1 MKDKKRI
8 KTLGKIALATTMA
21 FSTTSTLMPALPI
34 AAQENVGQE
43 TKITRSEIVSA
54 VAKSQMS
61 GQNIEMSLD
70 GDPSTYTDSNYND
83 AQGTG
88 ALPQIYT
95 FTLNEVKELSRVR
108 ILPRP
113 ISSNGRIT
121 QYSIAVG
128 VDASSL
134 QTVVSGAADP
144 TSEAWIEIPFT
155 PTQGQVVQ
163 MTLYSDFAANVVT
176 TAEVEMYAIPQSTV
190 ETDNKESLKQ
200 KIDQALSLQAGSYS
214 SSSWQ
219 NLSAALSEAQSVYE
233 NEEAQ
238 EATISEIEEILT
250 LALNGLYTKDSASTV
265 NKDALSARI
274 DEANAIIISSYRI
287 PDLFPAD
294 QVTALKEIVANAE
307 SVLQDAS
314 ATQESVNQAA
324 DQVNQGMGFE
334 EEQEGTVTV
343 RIAGTKDGTGS
354 EEVYSVDSFEE
365 AIQQA
370 IDEGKI
376 TNENFVT
383 SIVFEKG
390 VVTDDDLRY
399 ISKEIAPKKLQT
411 FSLNL
416 SNTLVYQDDG
426 EATTVFPASTFKSF
440 SGLENV
446 SLAGWTELDE
456 QAFYGCDSLTTISIP
471 DVTVLH
477 YNALAHSG
485 LQSIELPSVTRI
497 EEGAFSSCDKLTS
510 ISMPKVQEI
519 IDAPF
524 YGCRKLTEIRIP
536 STIQTLD
543 STRFGY
549 YADEKVHVIF
559 EGNTAPSMTGKIVDP
574 SYSGGDG
581 VLVTIPYEGLNSYLN
596 DVDTSGLLT
605 TENLPSWLNGS
616 EFSVD
621 GAYTITYKV
630 EGQED
635 QFAYV
640 PADQSI
646 GQTRMPTVE
655 APEGK
660 ELKEWNTKAD
670 GSGDSLNQDSI
681 LTSDVIV
688 YPIFTEAA
696 ENIVQVTLYAGDA
709 SGTYQ
714 AESLEDAVSQMIE
727 AGLIKNKNYI
737 TGVDIQS
744 GTITEQDIDYIQNFL
759 PKGKITQFSM
769 NLDGDLVYEENGEV
783 STSLPAHTF
792 DGYTELVTL
801 SLNGWTTIEEYA
813 LSGTVRLKEVHL
825 DNVERIEDFGLEKMG
840 GLSGYEGI
848 TKLELPSLKYMGTK
862 AVSNAF
868 SLQEVYMPVI
878 EEVKEQPFFNCS
890 KLESVTVSPTYLG
903 DVDRVFTQDDLP
915 EWLNEGTK
923 LFVEGTYKITY
934 TMSDQTEQFAYVPK
948 GEAIGENRLADGSVS
963 DKVFQGWN
971 LASDGSKEN
980 IDQDTILTD
989 NVIVYPIFEEA
1000 VANIDVTLT
1009 GTKSKEPTSGNYKA
1023 ESIED
1028 AVNQMVEEG
1037 LILNANFITGI
1048 TVNSGTITDD
1058 DLRYIK
1064 NELSKKSNTVVDGLQ
1079 TLILDLGEN
1088 VAYVD
1093 DEEPSTVLPEGA
1105 FKDFSALTTVS
1116 LKGWTVLSEQA
1127 LYGTDSLTNLNIP
1140 NVQRI
1145 ERNALFETGL
1155 TELNAPAA
1163 TYIGD
1168 AAIKNAENLT
1178 TINIPKMETMED
1190 APFYGCTKLETINIP
1205 ATVKTLTSTRFGY
1218 VGPETLNVIFEG
1230 EAAPTMTNTIIDPYQ
1245 DNKII
1250 VTIPVGGLNSYFG
1263 NEAAQGILTKEQLP
1277 SWLNGAELKVNG
1289 ANTITYKV
1297 EGQEDQFAY
1306 IPSEETIGEKR
1317 MLTVEAPEGKE
1328 FKGWNTAADG
1338 TGTTITTESKLTEDT
1353 VVYPIF
1359 ASTVDK
1365 SELQKLYD
1373 EVKDTQSDVN
1383 SFKYFTTSLNKA
1395 KTVLEDANATQDEVD
1410 KAKVDLEARYY
1421 AVKVQ
1426 ELNEI
1431 YNPENEFNFMDYTTE
1446 SLVPVINMWG
1456 ITHNRTNG
1464 NYQENEAKGNIGQM
1478 KGWYEEYLKAIEDL
1492 QKAGEDAA
1500 YIGITN
1506 ESSKTNKEQGSF
1518 EVVSAERVYVDGEEK
1533 VKLVVNFNNT
1543 GIHPIYGE
1551 ELPNANGAT
1560 EFKKLGSLN
1569 DKTSF
1574 RYQGYGAD
1582 GKHMISAG
1590 MDEKTKLPEASN
1602 WYSGVQGVCYIDP
1615 DINYVTF
1622 SVDNEIYSSW
1632 IYRIPELPEPAD
1644 TIAPEVTVTTSNNGQ
1659 PTNQSVKVTITA
1671 NEAIQDIEGWTRV
1684 NETTLEKVYD
1694 ANTSENVIVTDTAGN
1709 TTKTS
1714 VVVEGID
1721 KAAPKTDVT
1730 YETTEDGVL
1739 VTIKADEAIQDVE
1752 GWTKV
1757 DDQTLQKLF
1766 NENGTEEVIVQDA
1779 VGNQTMVT
1787 VTVDSI
1793 DKESP
1798 IVKVEYETTPEGVQ
1812 VTITANEPIQTPDGW
1827 TKVSDTVFTKLYT
1840 ENTEEKITIYDLS
1853 GNSTDITIFVTGIGS
1868 ETGEET
1874 NPGEEGK
1881 PGDSEKPETEDTEKT
1896 DGEDTATNMYAGI
1909 FGGLMAAAVA
1919 GFGVLG
1925 LLKRKKK

>member
-8 KTLGKIALATTMA
+8 KALGKIALATTMA
-21 FSTTSTLMPALPI
+21 FSTTSTLMPVLPVI
-34 AAQENVGQE
+34 AQENVGQE
-43 TKITRSEIVSA
+43 TKITRSEIISA

-70 GDPSTYTDSNYND
+70 GNPSTYTDSNYND

-95 FTLNEVKELSRVR
+95 FTLNEVKELCRVR
-108 ILPRP
+108 ILPRSD
-113 ISSNGRIT
+113 SSNGRIT

-128 VDASSL
+128 MDASSL
-134 QTVVSGAADP
+134 QIVASSTTDP
-144 TSEAWIEIPFT
+144 ASSAWIEIPFT

-163 MTLYSDFAANVVT
+163 MTLYSDFSANVVT
-176 TAEVEMYAIPQSTV
+176 TAEVEMYAVNQSSEDTNHK
-190 ETDNKESLKQ
+190 ETLKQ
-200 KIDQALSLQAGSYS
+200 IMDQALSLQAGSYS

-219 NLSAALSEAQSVYE
+219 NLSAALSEAQSIYE

-238 EATISEIEEILT
+238 ETTISEIEEILT
-250 LALNGLYTKDSASTV
+250 LALNGLYAKDSTSSV
-265 NKDALSARI
+265 NKDVLSARI

-307 SVLQDAS
+307 IVLQDAG
-314 ATQESVNQAA
+314 ATQEIVNQAA
-324 DQVNQGMGFE
+324 DQVNQGMTFE

-354 EEVYSVDSFEE
+354 EKVYSVDSFEE

-383 SIVFEKG
+383 SIIFEKG

-426 EATTVFPASTFKSF
+426 AATTVFPASTFKNF

-446 SLAGWTELDE
+446 SLIGWTELDE

-497 EEGAFSSCDKLTS
+497 EEGAFSSCDELTS
-510 ISMPKVQEI
+510 ISMPKVQNI

-559 EGNTAPSMTGKIVDP
+559 EGNTAPNMTGTIVDP
-574 SYSGGDG
+574 SYKYGDG
-581 VLVTIPYEGLNSYLN
+581 VSVTVPYEGLSSYFD

-605 TENLPSWLNGS
+605 KEDLSSWLNGS
-616 EFSVD
+616 ELSVD

-635 QFAYV
+635 QFAY
-640 PADQSI
+640 I
-646 GQTRMPTVE
+646 PT
-655 APEGK
+655 
-660 ELKEWNTKAD
+660 
-670 GSGDSLNQDSI
+670 NQ
-681 LTSDVIV
+681 
-688 YPIFTEAA
+688 
-696 ENIVQVTLYAGDA
+696 
-709 SGTYQ
+709 
-714 AESLEDAVSQMIE
+714 
-727 AGLIKNKNYI
+727 
-737 TGVDIQS
+737 
-744 GTITEQDIDYIQNFL
+744 
-759 PKGKITQFSM
+759 
-769 NLDGDLVYEENGEV
+769 
-783 STSLPAHTF
+783 
-792 DGYTELVTL
+792 
-801 SLNGWTTIEEYA
+801 
-813 LSGTVRLKEVHL
+813 
-825 DNVERIEDFGLEKMG
+825 
-840 GLSGYEGI
+840 
-848 TKLELPSLKYMGTK
+848 
-862 AVSNAF
+862 
-868 SLQEVYMPVI
+868 
-878 EEVKEQPFFNCS
+878 
-890 KLESVTVSPTYLG
+890 
-903 DVDRVFTQDDLP
+903 
-915 EWLNEGTK
+915 
-923 LFVEGTYKITY
+923 
-934 TMSDQTEQFAYVPK
+934 
-948 GEAIGENRLADGSVS
+948 
-963 DKVFQGWN
+963 
-971 LASDGSKEN
+971 
-980 IDQDTILTD
+980 
-989 NVIVYPIFEEA
+989 
-1000 VANIDVTLT
+1000 
-1009 GTKSKEPTSGNYKA
+1009 
-1023 ESIED
+1023 
-1028 AVNQMVEEG
+1028 
-1037 LILNANFITGI
+1037 
-1048 TVNSGTITDD
+1048 
-1058 DLRYIK
+1058 
-1064 NELSKKSNTVVDGLQ
+1064 
-1079 TLILDLGEN
+1079 
-1088 VAYVD
+1088 
-1093 DEEPSTVLPEGA
+1093 
-1105 FKDFSALTTVS
+1105 
-1116 LKGWTVLSEQA
+1116 
-1127 LYGTDSLTNLNIP
+1127 
-1140 NVQRI
+1140 
-1145 ERNALFETGL
+1145 
-1155 TELNAPAA
+1155 
-1163 TYIGD
+1163 
-1168 AAIKNAENLT
+1168 
-1178 TINIPKMETMED
+1178 
-1190 APFYGCTKLETINIP
+1190 
-1205 ATVKTLTSTRFGY
+1205 
-1218 VGPETLNVIFEG
+1218 
-1230 EAAPTMTNTIIDPYQ
+1230 
-1245 DNKII
+1245 
-1250 VTIPVGGLNSYFG
+1250 
-1263 NEAAQGILTKEQLP
+1263 
-1277 SWLNGAELKVNG
+1277 
-1289 ANTITYKV
+1289 
-1297 EGQEDQFAY
+1297 
-1306 IPSEETIGEKR
+1306 TIGEKR

-1338 TGTTITTESKLTEDT
+1338 TGTTITTKSKLTEDT

-1359 ASTVDK
+1359 TSTVDK

-1373 EVKDTQSDVN
+1373 EAKDTQSDVN

-1431 YNPENEFNFMDYTTE
+1431 YNPKNEFNFMDYTTE

-1456 ITHNRTNG
+1456 ITHNRSNG

-1478 KGWYEEYLKAIEDL
+1478 KGWYEDYLEAIEGL
-1492 QKAGEDAA
+1492 QKAGEDAV

-1533 VKLVVNFNNT
+1533 IKLVVNFNNT
-1543 GIHPIYGE
+1543 GIHPIYGK
-1551 ELPNANGAT
+1551 ELPNANRAT
-1560 EFKKLGSLN
+1560 EFKKLGSIN

-1694 ANTSENVIVTDTAGN
+1694 ANTSENVIVTDIAGN
-1709 TTKTS
+1709 TTKTN
-1714 VVVEGID
+1714 VVVQGID
-1721 KAAPKTDVT
+1721 KTAPKTDVT
-1730 YETTEDGVL
+1730 YETTENGVL

-1752 GWTKV
+1752 GWTRV

-1766 NENGTEEVIVQDA
+1766 TENGTEEVIVQDT
-1779 VGNQTMVT
+1779 VGNQTKVT

-1798 IVKVEYETTPEGVQ
+1798 IVKVEYEMTPEGVQ
-1812 VTITANEPIQTPDGW
+1812 VTITANEPIRTPDGW

-1874 NPGEEGK
+1874 KPGEDGK
-1881 PGDSEKPETEDTEKT
+1881 PGDSEKPEIEDTEKT

-1919 GFGVLG
+1919 GLGVLG

>member
-34 AAQENVGQE
+34 VAQENIGQE

-54 VAKSQMS
+54 MAKSQMS
-61 GQNIEMSLD
+61 GENIEMSLD
-70 GDPSTYTDSNYND
+70 GNPSTYTDSNYND

-108 ILPRP
+108 ILPR
-113 ISSNGRIT
+113 SSSTNGRIT

-128 VDASSL
+128 MDTSSL
-134 QTVVSGAADP
+134 HTVASGTTDP
-144 TSEAWIEIPFT
+144 TSTAWIEIPFT

-163 MTLYSDFAANVVT
+163 MTLYSDFTANVVT

-190 ETDNKESLKQ
+190 EKDNKESLKQ

-238 EATISEIEEILT
+238 EATIFEIEEILT
-250 LALNGLYTKDSASTV
+250 LALNGLFTKDSTSTV

-307 SVLQDAS
+307 SVLQDAD

-354 EEVYSVDSFEE
+354 EKVYSVDSFEE

-416 SNTLVYQDDG
+416 SNNLVYQDDG
-426 EATTVFPASTFKSF
+426 EATTVFPASTFKNF

-497 EEGAFSSCDKLTS
+497 EEGAFSSCDELTS

-519 IDAPF
+519 VDAPF

-581 VLVTIPYEGLNSYLN
+581 VLVTVLYEGLNSYLN
-596 DVDTSGLLT
+596 DVDTSGLLAK
-605 TENLPSWLNGS
+605 ENLPSWLNGS

-635 QFAYV
+635 QFAY
-640 PADQSI
+640 
-646 GQTRMPTVE
+646 
-655 APEGK
+655 
-660 ELKEWNTKAD
+660 
-670 GSGDSLNQDSI
+670 
-681 LTSDVIV
+681 
-688 YPIFTEAA
+688 
-696 ENIVQVTLYAGDA
+696 
-709 SGTYQ
+709 
-714 AESLEDAVSQMIE
+714 
-727 AGLIKNKNYI
+727 
-737 TGVDIQS
+737 
-744 GTITEQDIDYIQNFL
+744 
-759 PKGKITQFSM
+759 
-769 NLDGDLVYEENGEV
+769 
-783 STSLPAHTF
+783 
-792 DGYTELVTL
+792 
-801 SLNGWTTIEEYA
+801 
-813 LSGTVRLKEVHL
+813 
-825 DNVERIEDFGLEKMG
+825 
-840 GLSGYEGI
+840 
-848 TKLELPSLKYMGTK
+848 
-862 AVSNAF
+862 
-868 SLQEVYMPVI
+868 
-878 EEVKEQPFFNCS
+878 
-890 KLESVTVSPTYLG
+890 
-903 DVDRVFTQDDLP
+903 
-915 EWLNEGTK
+915 
-923 LFVEGTYKITY
+923 
-934 TMSDQTEQFAYVPK
+934 
-948 GEAIGENRLADGSVS
+948 
-963 DKVFQGWN
+963 
-971 LASDGSKEN
+971 
-980 IDQDTILTD
+980 
-989 NVIVYPIFEEA
+989 
-1000 VANIDVTLT
+1000 
-1009 GTKSKEPTSGNYKA
+1009 
-1023 ESIED
+1023 
-1028 AVNQMVEEG
+1028 
-1037 LILNANFITGI
+1037 
-1048 TVNSGTITDD
+1048 
-1058 DLRYIK
+1058 
-1064 NELSKKSNTVVDGLQ
+1064 
-1079 TLILDLGEN
+1079 
-1088 VAYVD
+1088 
-1093 DEEPSTVLPEGA
+1093 
-1105 FKDFSALTTVS
+1105 
-1116 LKGWTVLSEQA
+1116 
-1127 LYGTDSLTNLNIP
+1127 
-1140 NVQRI
+1140 
-1145 ERNALFETGL
+1145 
-1155 TELNAPAA
+1155 
-1163 TYIGD
+1163 
-1168 AAIKNAENLT
+1168 
-1178 TINIPKMETMED
+1178 
-1190 APFYGCTKLETINIP
+1190 
-1205 ATVKTLTSTRFGY
+1205 
-1218 VGPETLNVIFEG
+1218 
-1230 EAAPTMTNTIIDPYQ
+1230 
-1245 DNKII
+1245 
-1250 VTIPVGGLNSYFG
+1250 
-1263 NEAAQGILTKEQLP
+1263 
-1277 SWLNGAELKVNG
+1277 
-1289 ANTITYKV
+1289 
-1297 EGQEDQFAY
+1297 
-1306 IPSEETIGEKR
+1306 IPSEEIIGEKR

-1328 FKGWNTAADG
+1328 FKGWNTTADG

-1373 EVKDTQSDVN
+1373 EVKDTQSDVI

-1395 KTVLEDANATQDEVD
+1395 KTVLEDENATQDEVD
-1410 KAKVDLEARYY
+1410 KAKIDLEARYY

-1464 NYQENEAKGNIGQM
+1464 NYQENEIQGNIGQM
-1478 KGWYEEYLKAIEDL
+1478 KDWYEEYLDAIEGL
-1492 QKAGEDAA
+1492 QKAGEDAV

-1518 EVVSAERVYVDGEEK
+1518 EIVSAERVYVDGEEK

-1560 EFKKLGSLN
+1560 EFKKLGSIN

-1574 RYQGYGAD
+1574 RYQGYDD

-1590 MDEKTKLPEASN
+1590 MNEKTKLPGVSS
-1602 WYSGVQGVCYIDP
+1602 WYSGVQGVCYIDSN
-1615 DINYVTF
+1615 INYVTF

-1632 IYRIPELPEPAD
+1632 IYRVPELPEPAD

-1684 NETTLEKVYD
+1684 NETTLERVYD
-1694 ANTSENVIVTDTAGN
+1694 ANTSENVIVTDIAGN
-1709 TTKTS
+1709 TTKTN

-1721 KAAPKTDVT
+1721 KTAPKADVT
-1730 YETTEDGVL
+1730 YEITEDGVL
-1739 VTIKADEAIQDVE
+1739 VTIKADEAVQDVE

-1766 NENGTEEVIVQDA
+1766 TENGIEEVIVQDA

-1798 IVKVEYETTPEGVQ
+1798 IVKVEYDTTPEGVQ
-1812 VTITANEPIQTPDGW
+1812 VTITANEPIQTPEGW
-1827 TKVSDTVFTKLYT
+1827 TKASDTVFTKLYT

-1874 NPGEEGK
+1874 KPGEEGK
-1881 PGDSEKPETEDTEKT
+1881 PGDSEKPQTEDAEKT
-1896 DGEDTATNMYAGI
+1896 DGEDTAANMYAGI

-1919 GFGVLG
+1919 GLGVLG

>member
-1 MKDKKRI
+1 MEIQALIRI
-8 KTLGKIALATTMA
+8 VT
-21 FSTTSTLMPALPI
+21 
-34 AAQENVGQE
+34 
-43 TKITRSEIVSA
+43 IT
-54 VAKSQMS
+54 
-61 GQNIEMSLD
+61 
-70 GDPSTYTDSNYND
+70 TDSNYND

-95 FTLNEVKELSRVR
+95 FTLNEIKELSRVR
-108 ILPRP
+108 ILPR
-113 ISSNGRIT
+113 SSCTNGRIT
-121 QYSIAVG
+121 QYSITVG
-128 VDASSL
+128 MDTSSL
-134 QTVVSGAADP
+134 QTVSSGTTDP
-144 TSEAWIEIPFT
+144 TSTAWIEIPFT

-238 EATISEIEEILT
+238 EAIIFEIEEILT
-250 LALNGLYTKDSASTV
+250 LALNGLFTKDSTSTV

-307 SVLQDAS
+307 SVLQDAD

-324 DQVNQGMGFE
+324 NQVNQGMGFE

-354 EEVYSVDSFEE
+354 EKVYSVDSFEE

-416 SNTLVYQDDG
+416 SNNLVYQDDG
-426 EATTVFPASTFKSF
+426 EATTVFPASTFKNF

-485 LQSIELPSVTRI
+485 LQSLELPSVTRI
-497 EEGAFSSCDKLTS
+497 EEGAFSSCDELTS

-519 IDAPF
+519 VDAPF

-581 VLVTIPYEGLNSYLN
+581 VLVTVLYEGLNSYLN

-605 TENLPSWLNGS
+605 KENLPSWLNGS

-635 QFAYV
+635 QFAY
-640 PADQSI
+640 
-646 GQTRMPTVE
+646 
-655 APEGK
+655 
-660 ELKEWNTKAD
+660 
-670 GSGDSLNQDSI
+670 
-681 LTSDVIV
+681 
-688 YPIFTEAA
+688 
-696 ENIVQVTLYAGDA
+696 
-709 SGTYQ
+709 
-714 AESLEDAVSQMIE
+714 
-727 AGLIKNKNYI
+727 
-737 TGVDIQS
+737 
-744 GTITEQDIDYIQNFL
+744 
-759 PKGKITQFSM
+759 
-769 NLDGDLVYEENGEV
+769 
-783 STSLPAHTF
+783 
-792 DGYTELVTL
+792 
-801 SLNGWTTIEEYA
+801 
-813 LSGTVRLKEVHL
+813 
-825 DNVERIEDFGLEKMG
+825 
-840 GLSGYEGI
+840 
-848 TKLELPSLKYMGTK
+848 
-862 AVSNAF
+862 
-868 SLQEVYMPVI
+868 
-878 EEVKEQPFFNCS
+878 
-890 KLESVTVSPTYLG
+890 
-903 DVDRVFTQDDLP
+903 
-915 EWLNEGTK
+915 
-923 LFVEGTYKITY
+923 
-934 TMSDQTEQFAYVPK
+934 
-948 GEAIGENRLADGSVS
+948 
-963 DKVFQGWN
+963 
-971 LASDGSKEN
+971 
-980 IDQDTILTD
+980 
-989 NVIVYPIFEEA
+989 
-1000 VANIDVTLT
+1000 
-1009 GTKSKEPTSGNYKA
+1009 
-1023 ESIED
+1023 
-1028 AVNQMVEEG
+1028 
-1037 LILNANFITGI
+1037 
-1048 TVNSGTITDD
+1048 
-1058 DLRYIK
+1058 
-1064 NELSKKSNTVVDGLQ
+1064 
-1079 TLILDLGEN
+1079 
-1088 VAYVD
+1088 
-1093 DEEPSTVLPEGA
+1093 
-1105 FKDFSALTTVS
+1105 
-1116 LKGWTVLSEQA
+1116 
-1127 LYGTDSLTNLNIP
+1127 
-1140 NVQRI
+1140 
-1145 ERNALFETGL
+1145 
-1155 TELNAPAA
+1155 
-1163 TYIGD
+1163 
-1168 AAIKNAENLT
+1168 
-1178 TINIPKMETMED
+1178 
-1190 APFYGCTKLETINIP
+1190 
-1205 ATVKTLTSTRFGY
+1205 
-1218 VGPETLNVIFEG
+1218 
-1230 EAAPTMTNTIIDPYQ
+1230 
-1245 DNKII
+1245 
-1250 VTIPVGGLNSYFG
+1250 
-1263 NEAAQGILTKEQLP
+1263 
-1277 SWLNGAELKVNG
+1277 
-1289 ANTITYKV
+1289 
-1297 EGQEDQFAY
+1297 
-1306 IPSEETIGEKR
+1306 IPSEEIIGEKR

-1328 FKGWNTAADG
+1328 FKDWNTTADG

-1373 EVKDTQSDVN
+1373 EVKDTQSDVI

-1395 KTVLEDANATQDEVD
+1395 KTVLEDENATQDEVD
-1410 KAKVDLEARYY
+1410 KAKIDLEARYY

-1464 NYQENEAKGNIGQM
+1464 NYQENEIQGNIGQM
-1478 KGWYEEYLKAIEDL
+1478 KDWYEEYLDAIEGL
-1492 QKAGEDAA
+1492 QKAGEDAV

-1518 EVVSAERVYVDGEEK
+1518 EIVSAERVYVDGEEK

-1560 EFKKLGSLN
+1560 EFKKLGSIN

-1574 RYQGYGAD
+1574 RYQGYDD

-1590 MDEKTKLPEASN
+1590 MNEKTKLPGVSS
-1602 WYSGVQGVCYIDP
+1602 WYSGVQGVCYIDSN
-1615 DINYVTF
+1615 INYVTF

-1632 IYRIPELPEPAD
+1632 IYRVPELPEPAD

-1684 NETTLEKVYD
+1684 NETTLERVYD
-1694 ANTSENVIVTDTAGN
+1694 ANTSENVIVTDIAGN
-1709 TTKTS
+1709 TTKTN

-1721 KAAPKTDVT
+1721 KTAPKADVT
-1730 YETTEDGVL
+1730 YEITEDGVL
-1739 VTIKADEAIQDVE
+1739 VTIKADEAVQDVE

-1766 NENGTEEVIVQDA
+1766 TENGIEEVIVQDA

-1798 IVKVEYETTPEGVQ
+1798 IVKVEYDTTPEGVQ
-1812 VTITANEPIQTPDGW
+1812 VTITANEPIQTPEGW
-1827 TKVSDTVFTKLYT
+1827 TKASDTVFTKLYT

-1874 NPGEEGK
+1874 KPGEEGK
-1881 PGDSEKPETEDTEKT
+1881 PGDSEKPQTEDAEKT
-1896 DGEDTATNMYAGI
+1896 DGEDTAANMYAGI

-1919 GFGVLG
+1919 GLGVLG

>member
-54 VAKSQMS
+54 MAKSQMS

-70 GDPSTYTDSNYND
+70 GNPSTYTDSNYND

-108 ILPRP
+108 ILPR
-113 ISSNGRIT
+113 SSSTNGRIT

-128 VDASSL
+128 MDTSSL
-134 QTVVSGAADP
+134 QTVSSGTTDP
-144 TSEAWIEIPFT
+144 TSTAWIEIPFT

-238 EATISEIEEILT
+238 EAIIFEIEEILT
-250 LALNGLYTKDSASTV
+250 LALNGLFTKDSTSTV

-307 SVLQDAS
+307 SVLQDAD

-343 RIAGTKDGTGS
+343 RIAGTIDGTGS
-354 EEVYSVDSFEE
+354 EKVYSVDSFEE

-416 SNTLVYQDDG
+416 SNNLVYQDDG
-426 EATTVFPASTFKSF
+426 EATTVFPASTFKTF

-485 LQSIELPSVTRI
+485 LQSLELPSVTRI
-497 EEGAFSSCDKLTS
+497 EEGAFSSCDELTS

-519 IDAPF
+519 VDAPF

-581 VLVTIPYEGLNSYLN
+581 VLVTVLYEGLNSYLN

-605 TENLPSWLNGS
+605 KENLPSWLNGS

-635 QFAYV
+635 QFAY
-640 PADQSI
+640 
-646 GQTRMPTVE
+646 
-655 APEGK
+655 
-660 ELKEWNTKAD
+660 
-670 GSGDSLNQDSI
+670 
-681 LTSDVIV
+681 
-688 YPIFTEAA
+688 
-696 ENIVQVTLYAGDA
+696 
-709 SGTYQ
+709 
-714 AESLEDAVSQMIE
+714 
-727 AGLIKNKNYI
+727 
-737 TGVDIQS
+737 
-744 GTITEQDIDYIQNFL
+744 
-759 PKGKITQFSM
+759 
-769 NLDGDLVYEENGEV
+769 
-783 STSLPAHTF
+783 
-792 DGYTELVTL
+792 
-801 SLNGWTTIEEYA
+801 
-813 LSGTVRLKEVHL
+813 
-825 DNVERIEDFGLEKMG
+825 
-840 GLSGYEGI
+840 
-848 TKLELPSLKYMGTK
+848 
-862 AVSNAF
+862 
-868 SLQEVYMPVI
+868 
-878 EEVKEQPFFNCS
+878 
-890 KLESVTVSPTYLG
+890 
-903 DVDRVFTQDDLP
+903 
-915 EWLNEGTK
+915 
-923 LFVEGTYKITY
+923 
-934 TMSDQTEQFAYVPK
+934 
-948 GEAIGENRLADGSVS
+948 
-963 DKVFQGWN
+963 
-971 LASDGSKEN
+971 
-980 IDQDTILTD
+980 
-989 NVIVYPIFEEA
+989 
-1000 VANIDVTLT
+1000 
-1009 GTKSKEPTSGNYKA
+1009 
-1023 ESIED
+1023 
-1028 AVNQMVEEG
+1028 
-1037 LILNANFITGI
+1037 
-1048 TVNSGTITDD
+1048 
-1058 DLRYIK
+1058 
-1064 NELSKKSNTVVDGLQ
+1064 
-1079 TLILDLGEN
+1079 
-1088 VAYVD
+1088 
-1093 DEEPSTVLPEGA
+1093 
-1105 FKDFSALTTVS
+1105 
-1116 LKGWTVLSEQA
+1116 
-1127 LYGTDSLTNLNIP
+1127 
-1140 NVQRI
+1140 
-1145 ERNALFETGL
+1145 
-1155 TELNAPAA
+1155 
-1163 TYIGD
+1163 
-1168 AAIKNAENLT
+1168 
-1178 TINIPKMETMED
+1178 
-1190 APFYGCTKLETINIP
+1190 
-1205 ATVKTLTSTRFGY
+1205 
-1218 VGPETLNVIFEG
+1218 
-1230 EAAPTMTNTIIDPYQ
+1230 
-1245 DNKII
+1245 
-1250 VTIPVGGLNSYFG
+1250 
-1263 NEAAQGILTKEQLP
+1263 
-1277 SWLNGAELKVNG
+1277 
-1289 ANTITYKV
+1289 
-1297 EGQEDQFAY
+1297 
-1306 IPSEETIGEKR
+1306 IPSEEIIGEKR

-1328 FKGWNTAADG
+1328 FKGWNTTADG

-1359 ASTVDK
+1359 TSTVDK

-1373 EVKDTQSDVN
+1373 EVKDTQSDVI

-1395 KTVLEDANATQDEVD
+1395 KTVLEDENATQDEVD
-1410 KAKVDLEARYY
+1410 KAKIDLEARYY

-1464 NYQENEAKGNIGQM
+1464 NYQENEIQGNIGQM
-1478 KGWYEEYLKAIEDL
+1478 KDWYEEYLDAIEGL
-1492 QKAGEDAA
+1492 QKAGEDAV

-1518 EVVSAERVYVDGEEK
+1518 EIVSAERVYVDGEEK

-1560 EFKKLGSLN
+1560 EFKKLGSIN

-1574 RYQGYGAD
+1574 RYQGYDD

-1590 MDEKTKLPEASN
+1590 MNEKTKLPGVSS
-1602 WYSGVQGVCYIDP
+1602 WYSGVQGVCYIDSN
-1615 DINYVTF
+1615 INYVTF

-1632 IYRIPELPEPAD
+1632 IYRVPELPEPAD

-1684 NETTLEKVYD
+1684 NETTLERVYD
-1694 ANTSENVIVTDTAGN
+1694 ANTSENMIVTDIAGN
-1709 TTKTS
+1709 TTKTN

-1721 KAAPKTDVT
+1721 KTAPKADVT
-1730 YETTEDGVL
+1730 YEITEDGVL
-1739 VTIKADEAIQDVE
+1739 VTIKADEAVQDVE

-1766 NENGTEEVIVQDA
+1766 TENGIEEVIVQDA

-1798 IVKVEYETTPEGVQ
+1798 IVKVEYDTTPEGVQ
-1812 VTITANEPIQTPDGW
+1812 VTITANEPIQTPEGW
-1827 TKVSDTVFTKLYT
+1827 TKASDTVFTKLYT

-1874 NPGEEGK
+1874 KPGEEGK
-1881 PGDSEKPETEDTEKT
+1881 PGDSEKPQTEDAEKT
-1896 DGEDTATNMYAGI
+1896 DGEDTAANMYAGI

-1919 GFGVLG
+1919 GLGVLG